1 MYENAEN
8 DPIYRDGY
16 KTKTNKK
23 KPCPVVQSPFLV
35 TLQNRF
41 GYARL
46 YAALLQVPLLSV
58 FIPISSADQMWG
70 SASLHSPVSFNC

>member
-1 MYENAEN
+1 MKMLKMIRFIET
-8 DPIYRDGY
+8 GT
-16 KTKTNKK
+16 KKTNKK
-23 KPCPVVQSPFLV
+23 NPCPVVQSPFLV
-35 TLQNRF
+35 TLQHRF

>member
-1 MYENAEN
+1 MKMLKMIRFIET
-8 DPIYRDGY
+8 G
-16 KTKTNKK
+16 TKQKQTKK

-35 TLQNRF
+35 TLQHRF